1 MVIAQINSRMPR
13 THGDGVIHVN
23 NLDAVVAK
31 DEDLPAM
38 DAEEPSDVKHAY
50 SAALFKTL

>member
-38 DAEEPSDVKHAY
+38 DAEEPSDVKHMY